1 MKYDPKK
8 PFCFKPDPNEP
19 NKANNKVNRLL
30 SKYEE
35 KFHCGVPTEPDNGLT
50 DEELCIVLEECIREN
65 ITFEELTGFEYDE
78 DGYD

>member
-1 MKYDPKK
+1 MKYDPEH
-8 PFCFKPDPNEP
+8 PFFFKPDPN
-19 NKANNKVNRLL
+19 KHSKMNRLL